1 MKYEDILE
9 KLEAISIELESYSDY
24 PQAATNNA
32 KRARKYKEENGS
44 SCGTRVGDTFS
55 TVSR

>member
-9 KLEAISIELESYSDY
+9 KLEEISINLETYNDY

-32 KRARKYKEENGS
+32 KRAIKWKEENGS
-44 SCGTRVGDTFS
+44 
-55 TVSR
+55 